1 MIEITYPFACS
12 QTVRYASGS
21 FIEFMKQEMGML
33 NVRFSTKK
41 NHLSTWKLLVSYRQ
55 EITFDDLNYAFICD
69 FEQYLLQRN
78 YCVNTIGKHMR
89 QLKRYI
95 NLAINRGLMDFR
107 SYPFRRYKI
116 KTTPT
121 KRMFLT
127 PEELSLLERLIVRDK
142 TQRRILDMF
151 LFSCYTGLRFSDIV
165 RLSSKNFQW
174 INDHLWLTYSTQKTD
189 VPIQLPLELLFGG
202 RALPIYFKYMGRGRA
217 TLFDMPVTSNSY
229 VNRKLK
235 YICRRVVI
243 GKPISF
249 HLARHT
255 YATLLLYD
263 GVNITTIQKLLGH
276 KNVRTTEIYSKVM
289 DITVLKDLENANK
302 LRANR

>member
-1 MIEITYPFACS
+1 
-12 QTVRYASGS
+12 
-21 FIEFMKQEMGML
+21 
-33 NVRFSTKK
+33 
-41 NHLSTWKLLVSYRQ
+41 
-55 EITFDDLNYAFICD
+55 
-69 FEQYLLQRN
+69 
-78 YCVNTIGKHMR
+78 
-89 QLKRYI
+89 
-95 NLAINRGLMDFR
+95 
-107 SYPFRRYKI
+107 
-116 KTTPT
+116 
-121 KRMFLT
+121 
-127 PEELSLLERLIVRDK
+127 
-142 TQRRILDMF
+142 
-151 LFSCYTGLRFSDIV
+151 
-165 RLSSKNFQW
+165 
-174 INDHLWLTYSTQKTD
+174 
-189 VPIQLPLELLFGG
+189 
-202 RALPIYFKYMGRGRA
+202 MGRGRA

-302 LRANR
+302 LRGNRWMMKIDMEQKNLILGRFFISFSHKWELWNKKIAYRGTFYCYFL

>member
-78 YCVNTIGKHMR
+78 YCINTIGKHMR

-127 PEELSLLERLIVRDK
+127 PEELKEMAKYQAEFATAAFKQHAGEFMEEAGKAMEKAGKAVDKAGAVLDGTLEG
-142 TQRRILDMF
+142 
-151 LFSCYTGLRFSDIV
+151 LFEDEKMEDR
-165 RLSSKNFQW
+165 
-174 INDHLWLTYSTQKTD
+174 
-189 VPIQLPLELLFGG
+189 
-202 RALPIYFKYMGRGRA
+202 
-217 TLFDMPVTSNSY
+217 
-229 VNRKLK
+229 
-235 YICRRVVI
+235 
-243 GKPISF
+243 
-249 HLARHT
+249 
-255 YATLLLYD
+255 
-263 GVNITTIQKLLGH
+263 
-276 KNVRTTEIYSKVM
+276 
-289 DITVLKDLENANK
+289 
-302 LRANR
+302 